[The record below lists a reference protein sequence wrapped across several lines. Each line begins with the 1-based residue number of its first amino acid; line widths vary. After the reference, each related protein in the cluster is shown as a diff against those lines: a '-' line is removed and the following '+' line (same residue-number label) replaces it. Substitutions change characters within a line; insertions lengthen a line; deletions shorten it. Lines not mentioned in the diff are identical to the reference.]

1 MKMLFGLQALSAMI
15 NTEVRQILPPTKLD
29 ISMLASA
36 SIDFM
41 LTNLLTTPHLEPNLD
56 FIANPNLFE
65 YSAKLDKYLLE
76 FKLINNTIPYSTDQL
91 RTIFSEIC
99 TLIYLDIYHH
109 LKGIVFSYGLHYVR
123 VDYSVLYCDYNKL
136 TVEFHGIY

>member
-1 MKMLFGLQALSAMI
+1 MKMIFGLQALSAMI
-15 NTEVRQILPPTKLD
+15 NPEVRQILPPTKLN

-56 FIANPNLFE
+56 FLANPNLFE

-76 FKLINNTIPYSTDQL
+76 FRLINTAIPYTTDQL

-109 LKGIVFSYGLHYVR
+109 LKGIVFSYRLQYVR
-123 VDYSVLYCDYNKL
+123 VYCNVLYCDYDKL
-136 TVEFHGIY
+136 TVEFHGI